1 MTKNAAQRSLS
12 ALLKAVS
19 MSNGPS
25 ILLRAMSLSNGS
37 WTFYEAIKIGKIH
50 TGLGQLL
57 VREFTFF
64 AIPVKVRGAASF
76 PVKAFVAMG

>member
-1 MTKNAAQRSLS
+1 MEKGWYGISGYVKEIMDRGGRLF
-12 ALLKAVS
+12 
-19 MSNGPS
+19 P
-25 ILLRAMSLSNGS
+25 
-37 WTFYEAIKIGKIH
+37 FKIGKIH
-50 TGLGQLL
+50 AGLGQLL